1 MFLRARIDEIPAGPL
16 HTEPVVQ
23 IDQAVIMK
31 VVRPN
36 VENCTV
42 DASIL
47 LILQLMK
54 KVSVASY

>member
-1 MFLRARIDEIPAGPL
+1 MFLRARIERSRPGPFTL
-16 HTEPVVQ
+16 NQPF
-23 IDQAVIMK
+23 IGQAVILK
-31 VVRPN
+31 DVRPN

>member
-16 HTEPVVQ
+16 HTEPVV
-23 IDQAVIMK
+23 IDQAVSMK
-31 VVRPN
+31 DVRPN